1 MERPTTS
8 GASPHDKRA
17 RTASLPARPIHADRY
32 ASLGELLHD
41 ALVQFKSE
49 TALVEMDRKRE
60 HARWSYLE
68 VKREAEALAGRLAA
82 RGIGAG
88 GRVAI
93 LMGNQGRW
101 LIAACAAFFRGAVL
115 VPIDYKLDPEEQQAL
130 LAHCGAEVLFTEYP
144 LWRRLG
150 SAQACHAIVSDVPEG
165 TDPGGAERWEDG
177 PADAAAAAPPELVPR
192 HRDDVATIVYSS
204 GTGGRPKGCM
214 LTHGNYL
221 AQYQSLANL
230 FPIVVGD
237 RYFSILPTNHAI
249 DFMVG
254 FLGPFGGGAT
264 VVHQRTLRPE
274 MVRDTLRRC
283 RITHMAVVPRILE
296 GLERAVRERLEA
308 QSPGKQRAFDLLRSL
323 NATLTMKRPQ
333 HGLSRRLLAPVHDAF
348 GGHLR
353 LVICGG
359 APVDADRARFFYEL
373 GIPVVIGYGL
383 TEAGT
388 AVTVNDLSPF
398 RADSVGKPLEGME
411 VAIRDADPDSG
422 IGEVWVRGP
431 TVMKGYLD
439 EPELT
444 AQALVDGWLR
454 TGDAGWIDASGQLH
468 LVGRRKNMIVTAGG
482 KNVYPEDVEGAFDGL
497 PCEELAVMA
506 GGYLWPG
513 AAASERL
520 LLVVHRPGDGFE
532 ADLRARN
539 RRLPEHK
546 RIAGVLEWPASFP
559 RTASM
564 KIKRD
569 ALAEA
574 LRSGAR
580 AEQVREV

>member
-1 MERPTTS
+1 MAPTVESATTTH
-8 GASPHDKRA
+8 GA
-17 RTASLPARPIHADRY
+17 ASLAARPIDADRY
-32 ASLGELLHD
+32 GSLGELLHD
-41 ALVQFKSE
+41 ALVQFKSS

-60 HARWSYLE
+60 RSRWTYLQ
-68 VKREAEALAGRLAA
+68 VKREAEALASRLEA

-88 GRVAI
+88 DRVAI
-93 LMGNQGRW
+93 LMSNQGRW
-101 LIAACAAFFRGAVL
+101 LIAACAAFLRGAVL
-115 VPIDYKLDPEEQQAL
+115 VPVDYKLEPEEQRAL
-130 LAHCGAEVLFTEYP
+130 LAHCRAQVLFTEYP
-144 LWRRLG
+144 LWRRLA
-150 SAQACHAIVSDVPEG
+150 SVPAPHVIVGDAPDG
-165 TDPGGAERWEDG
+165 TDMGDAERWE
-177 PADAAAAAPPELVPR
+177 AAATEADTPTGPFVPVAR
-192 HRDDVATIVYSS
+192 GRDDVATIVYSS

-221 AQYQSLANL
+221 AQYQGLSAL
-230 FPIVVGD
+230 FPLVVGD

-296 GLERAVRERLEA
+296 GLERGIREQLEA
-308 QSPGKQRAFDLLRSL
+308 QPPGRQRAFHALRSL
-323 NATLTMKRPQ
+323 NAALTLKRPL

-398 RADSVGKPLEGME
+398 RADSVGRPLPGTE
-411 VAIRDADPDSG
+411 VEVRDVDPETQV
-422 IGEVWVRGP
+422 GEVWVRGP
-431 TVMKGYLD
+431 TVMAGYLD
-439 EPELT
+439 EPGLT
-444 AQALVDGWLR
+444 AEALVDGWLR
-454 TGDAGWIDASGQLH
+454 TGDAGWIDAAGHLH
-468 LVGRRKNMIVTAGG
+468 LLGRRKNMIVTAGG

-497 PCEELAVMA
+497 PCEEHVVMA
-506 GGYLWPG
+506 AGYLWPQ
-513 AAASERL
+513 AAGDERL
-520 LLVVHRPGDGFE
+520 VLVAREPGEGFDAE
-532 ADLRARN
+532 LRARN
-539 RRLPEHK
+539 RRLAEHK
-546 RIAGVLEWPASFP
+546 RVGGVLVWARAFP

-569 ALAEA
+569 ALAET
-574 LRSGAR
+574 LREHAPMTDV
-580 AEQVREV
+580 QDL